1 MFSSPARPTP
11 RRGLRTRE
19 SLSRSAFDNA
29 SVVTRSRLGS
39 VRQLSPAS
47 SGGESTRTVRLQ
59 DNDEVYWSRDERHSV
74 ISNGP
79 LPSEVYNVLNDP
91 EFDFIV
97 EGATAQIDSGSG
109 FALVSTPTSCFAW
122 NYAKKTHSSPTVYTF
137 PAPIPSRSHLPHIP
151 PPLAAFYG
159 ARAAEPG
166 LVLVSATG
174 EVRLWESMSLA
185 LANVNR
191 FQPLELPLGSEDFAE
206 RIWRLDDSNFVVTTT
221 SSAAFHISVVN
232 QGGRLVPTA
241 QPFTRPGGLFNR
253 ASPVIFDSSER
264 NGIVAVT
271 PIQGGV
277 CLLGRSTLQ
286 AWQALPDGSLKVSHT
301 TATPTDAS
309 SCTSST
315 SMTQSDLRSSMTTLC
330 GSRATCMSSLMISSL
345 QGRCSYSIP
354 S

>member
-11 RRGLRTRE
+11 RRGLRMRE

-29 SVVTRSRLGS
+29 SVQTRSRLGS

-47 SGGESTRTVRLQ
+47 SGGESTRTVRHQ

-79 LPSEVYNVLNDP
+79 LPSEVSNLVNDP
-91 EFDFIV
+91 DFDFIV
-97 EGATAQIDSGSG
+97 EGATGQIDSGSG
-109 FALVSTPTSCFAW
+109 FALVSTPTRCFAW

-137 PAPIPSRSHLPHIP
+137 PTPIPTRSHLPNIP
-151 PPLAAFYG
+151 PALAAFYG

-185 LANVNR
+185 LANVQR
-191 FQPLELPLGSEDFAE
+191 FQSIELPLASDDFAE
-206 RIWRLDDSNFVVTTT
+206 HIYRLDDANFVVTTT
-221 SSAAFHISVVN
+221 SSAAFRLSVVN
-232 QGGRLVPTA
+232 HGGRLVPTA

-253 ASPVIFDSSER
+253 ASPIIFDSSER

-271 PIQGGV
+271 PVQGGV

-286 AWQALPDGSLKVSHT
+286 AWEIGPDGYAKVS
-301 TATPTDAS
+301 
-309 SCTSST
+309 
-315 SMTQSDLRSSMTTLC
+315 
-330 GSRATCMSSLMISSL
+330 
-345 QGRCSYSIP
+345 
-354 S
+354 